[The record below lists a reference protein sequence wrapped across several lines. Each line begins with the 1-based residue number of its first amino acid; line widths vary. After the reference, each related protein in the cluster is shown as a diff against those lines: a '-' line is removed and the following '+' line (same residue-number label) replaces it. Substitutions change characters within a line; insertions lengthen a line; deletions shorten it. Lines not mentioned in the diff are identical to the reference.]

1 MYDIITIGGGPAALS
16 AAITARARNKTV
28 AVISADYRL
37 SGLAKAP
44 EILNYPGIPALSGLE
59 LLERMTDHAREM
71 GAELKEGRTVS
82 VIPGDTFFV
91 SYGQEF
97 AEGRSLILTTG
108 IVQTRTFPG
117 EQELLGRGV
126 SYCATCDGMLY
137 RGKDVCVVC
146 AAPDADGE
154 AEYLSS
160 IGCRVTKLKT
170 NRITVNGESRV
181 ESVTADGETIPC
193 DAVFILRRSIA
204 PATLVPGLA
213 LDGGHVTVDRHM
225 ATNLPGVFAAG
236 DCTGQP
242 YQIAKAVGEGQV
254 AALSA
259 VEYLDR

>member
-1 MYDIITIGGGPAALS
+1 
-16 AAITARARNKTV
+16 
-28 AVISADYRL
+28 
-37 SGLAKAP
+37 
-44 EILNYPGIPALSGLE
+44 
-59 LLERMTDHAREM
+59 MTDHAREM

-97 AEGRSLILTTG
+97 AEGRCLILTTG

-193 DAVFILRRSIA
+193 DAVFILRSSAA
-204 PATLVPGLA
+204 PDTLLEGLEMDGAYIKVGADLATSV
-213 LDGGHVTVDRHM
+213 
-225 ATNLPGVFAAG
+225 PGVFAAG
-236 DCTGQP
+236 DCVGAP
-242 YQIAKAVGEGQV
+242 YQVAKAVGDGCV
-254 AALSA
+254 AAFSA
-259 VEYLDR
+259 SKYLENSK